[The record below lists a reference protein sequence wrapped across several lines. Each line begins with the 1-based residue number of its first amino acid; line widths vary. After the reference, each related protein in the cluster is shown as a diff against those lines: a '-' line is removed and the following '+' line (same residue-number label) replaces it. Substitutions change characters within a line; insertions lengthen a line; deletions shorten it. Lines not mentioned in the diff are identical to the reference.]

1 MGTAATFLVGG
12 SIIGHGVTAIHY
24 GIDGLA
30 QRSGGF
36 AWAVSLLG
44 DAVVGVVT
52 GFVVL
57 LVVTLV
63 QKVWKGARKAG

>member
-1 MGTAATFLVGG
+1 VGG

-44 DAVVGVVT
+44 DAAVGVVT
-52 GFVVL
+52 GFVAL